1 MSAEICSNRK
11 AFHDFQI
18 ENRFEAGLELLG
30 TEVKSIRAG
39 HVNLRG
45 SYARIE
51 KNEAYVFDVDIQPY
65 ERASHEQH
73 EPKRKR
79 RLLLHRR
86 EIEQLFS
93 ESNVSGRTLIP
104 LRLYWKSGRVK
115 VEIGVGKGKVAGDKR
130 ADVKKRD
137 ESREAARV
145 AANFNRRR

>member
-1 MSAEICSNRK
+1 MSAEISTNRK
-11 AFHDFQI
+11 AFHDYI
-18 ENRFEAGLELLG
+18 VEEKVEAGLELLG

-51 KNEAYVFDVDIQPY
+51 GGQAWLFDMDVQPY

-73 EPKRKR
+73 VPKRKR
-79 RLLLHRR
+79 RLLLHKR

-93 ESNVSGRTLIP
+93 AANVSGRTLIP

-115 VEIGVGKGKVAGDKR
+115 VEIGVGKGKLSVDKR
-130 ADVKKRD
+130 SDLKNREAT
-137 ESREAARV
+137 REAART
-145 AANFNRRR
+145 AASFNRRS

>member
-1 MSAEICSNRK
+1 MSAEISTNRK
-11 AFHDFQI
+11 AFHDFLI
-18 ENRFEAGLELLG
+18 EEKLEAGIELQG

-51 KNEAYVFDVDIQPY
+51 NGQAWLFDADIQPY

-79 RLLLHRR
+79 RLLLHKR
-86 EIEQLFS
+86 EIDHLFGAA
-93 ESNVSGRTLIP
+93 NVSGRTLIP

-115 VEIGVGKGKVAGDKR
+115 VEIGVGKGKHAVDKR
-130 ADVKKRD
+130 GDLKQKEAK
-137 ESREAARV
+137 REAQR
-145 AANFNRRR
+145 AAADFNRRR

>member
-1 MSAEICSNRK
+1 MSAEISTNRK
-11 AFHDFQI
+11 AFHDYII
-18 ENRFEAGLELLG
+18 EEKLEAGLELLG

-51 KNEAYVFDVDIQPY
+51 DGQAFLFDADIQPY

-79 RLLLHRR
+79 RLLLHKR
-86 EIEQLFS
+86 EIDHLFGA
-93 ESNVSGRTLIP
+93 SNVSGRTLVP

-115 VEIGVGKGKVAGDKR
+115 VEIGIGKGKHAADKR
-130 ADVKKRD
+130 GDLKRR
-137 ESREAARV
+137 ESEREAQR
-145 AANFNRRR
+145 AAAGFNRRR

>member
-1 MSAEICSNRK
+1 MSAEISTNRR
-11 AFHDFQI
+11 AFHDFTI
-18 ENRFEAGLELLG
+18 ETKIEAGIELVG

-51 KNEAYVFDVDIQPY
+51 KGEAYAFDIDIQPY

-73 EPKRKR
+73 EPKRQR

-86 EIEQLFS
+86 EIDQLFG
-93 ESNVSGRTLIP
+93 EANVSGRTLIP

-115 VEIGVGKGKVAGDKR
+115 VEIGVGKGKLAVDKR
-130 ADVKKRD
+130 SDLK
-137 ESREAARV
+137 SREASREADRT
-145 AANFNRRR
+145 AASFNRRH